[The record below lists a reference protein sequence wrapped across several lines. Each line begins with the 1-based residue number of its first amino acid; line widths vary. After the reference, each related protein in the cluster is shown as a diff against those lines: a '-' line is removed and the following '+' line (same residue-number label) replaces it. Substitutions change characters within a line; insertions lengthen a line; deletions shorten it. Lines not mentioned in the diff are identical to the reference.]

1 MYKTVDEKN
10 FMQPDMGDYYDEELM
25 AELLENV
32 EPGNAKNAAYYVE
45 EPFTTTLGYHAN
57 YSAFVLK
64 ATPVIK
70 TYDDTYK
77 TSQGERNETIN
88 AIDADTIPFYL
99 DSVEDGDM
107 PFEIN
112 GEQYNNFRHYA
123 KNKMDFGSFKTKI
136 FKIRTVGINAPEVPH
151 LEITPVPIKD
161 LENKKVIRY
170 FPVDAIGKRDD
181 LVYLVNRERTL
192 KEYQFIY
199 NEKSKTWHEVV
210 VTHETY
216 PFKYE
221 DPKRPGVKYFTTVTA
236 DEQSSLDMDGDTNL
250 GLYATDVALEL
261 LNKAEDIRIVLDA
274 KQLYTSANYSTTYSI
289 LREGWTKD
297 NTLWELT
304 KAMWHRA
311 FGDGIYKYSGFGTFG
326 QDAYRRFLGAVYVKT
341 SIDGNKTV
349 WINLAKYVRSK
360 VGEAVK
366 LMPGVSPETQANGNG
381 LSDAFKVWSYDNR
394 TSVIADGFYN
404 ISKADFDDRRAIQK
418 EITGLDFATYRDY
431 TVMIG
436 DCLFMVPPTSIRV
449 VNQINSNRVPVLR
462 SKGTAVKE
470 LPHNDR
476 LIEMTLYF
484 NGEEGINGIPIEKQL
499 PRQIGTEEKTTYY
512 MNGLRSLI
520 SMFKF
525 TPFMPI
531 ENEYINDVL
540 GIEAVSLANI
550 QIQTMPMY
558 PKCLAVSLTL
568 QQFNYRIYLNE
579 LPLPEPEEGQDY
591 NTNMFARTI
600 NYEVMRYYYQK
611 SIIAGEEL
619 RNIPANSQDFIERT
633 MGHSTALIPMNFKDQ
648 TINFMILDSDW
659 LDKMKK
665 VKELASK
672 QPINQTAALN
682 DATRKWASQVG
693 VTLGKVL
700 DLFKGG
706 IITKPE
712 QGLLDSI
719 INKDTE
725 LCGRDELKSI
735 LATNLLKNNSSP
747 LLSSVS
753 LMQTLTNLNEENC
766 ILEFSLLSLSSNEIS
781 NLMKKVMKELNT
793 KELSEESQQTLYN
806 GQFKLKLVKNES
818 KDEIVWTL
826 DTSTEEY
833 KIAEF
838 FAFRSGYGLDDVEVS
853 YDEWDMFA
861 TSSNEETFEAIKE
874 EALDTETLLSAKF
887 IDYPIENLI
896 VQNFSITMGNILS
909 NTKLKSQDGYAPQYA
924 GGQDTII
931 EFTMHTMDKEVVTA
945 LNAMQEMAAQ
955 QLIRYSS
962 IIKCWPIRIVSEM
975 TKLCGIHEVIIDS
988 IDISTVPMQPGLF
1001 AINCRA
1007 ISVDRT
1013 IRNKEALQRLDS
1025 INNAGSTNPNSV
1037 ASWIEKTYFDLN
1049 NTLAQAEVYPDL
1061 ELPTIEELDQAGFK
1075 FIRYMKKDSCRV
1087 YPDPDFYFVYG
1098 YVYSAQML
1106 RKSIVDYFEQNSET
1120 GKTAI
1125 ENISRT
1131 YFGTDSQQ
1139 EYNVKYN
1146 SEEKNKVLKYNA
1158 VNKHLEKQYFEEKEE
1173 RAQKVLEARKQEG
1186 EDIDEN
1192 SRTMKAMESLYLKT
1206 KPFEDELSA
1215 MNLKAW
1221 DVCSNIKC
1229 VLPDHIPV
1237 NAKSAIEEF
1246 DKVTEDIIDIIDDY
1260 LSKPIDASKHKIS
1273 VTMRSCLNNYA
1284 TYHDKSV
1291 YPDIKKVVNLL
1302 FNEKKDGVWKKLL
1315 DTLNINTNSSNVRKI
1330 ILGIFEAAAMA
1341 MSGNS
1346 EYSPNNKQENYCAR
1360 AFFSSSNASV
1370 TEGTTYNYPFSRMVD
1385 EKTGEDFY
1393 ATTTEMAVEQGIT
1406 FGVYQIRKYNKDF
1419 LQAFYEDEAV
1429 SFNDMDF
1436 LDPYYNQALHKKKF
1450 NEDIDTREYKTKL
1463 IESNSYSVEAFNR
1476 IVLVWVKKLLQD
1488 KNYISYYDIRRDN
1501 INETLES
1508 LLQENAVQ
1516 KVVVKRG
1523 TEYVE
1528 EVVDQSAD
1536 QEQIKDYEKTKE
1548 YVLNIKDVVDSYE
1561 DNLIAGKI
1569 FLPVVCAVIHGDSA
1583 IYDKISSKNTGA
1595 LNAKTRSC
1603 QMSLDSAN
1611 DITEGDRNFRKLI
1624 RGLAA
1629 TKEKVIA
1636 EIDGI
1641 ASEQPTKLE
1650 NALIERNERLW
1661 IEASED
1667 PSLWVMHSFYD
1678 MIVNDKRGRMARAF
1692 PTYYMLLIDEGREIG
1707 YWKLHDNFYN
1717 MSSISEIEV
1726 TKSRKMPADTA
1737 RIVMTNLYKTFSTE
1751 DEDIKVDYEHNIK
1764 DVFTS
1769 IFSPSVYFEKEETKR
1784 TNQLN
1789 INRAVIKPGVRIH
1802 LRMGYSA
1809 DASSLPILFNGV
1821 VAEAS
1826 TGELIELIAQGD
1838 GHEIA
1843 NDQAFATA
1851 STKDLS
1857 DLKHEDSF
1865 FAAKW
1870 IKNFLDEGAT
1880 PKTLIKNML
1889 TTKSGWLGRQAN
1901 AFTNGRFFNDNMFG
1915 ITHFGEIDYKHIHS
1929 DGEVMQNIYEA
1940 EGRMPWQDN
1949 PTVGSLA
1956 EECAD
1961 ISVPTFTI
1969 DITNKSVW
1977 DVLHICASSSL
1988 EFVTGVSPF
1997 GLRSTI
2003 FFGRPHYYY
2012 AYDYAIN
2019 DNGIIVEKRKPYQQ
2033 YHIIDSYSDII
2044 GNSIIAN
2051 GTNVKTV
2058 AVPMY
2063 KGPNYYNKTVEKKGV
2078 TLFADWDIYPEYQKT
2093 MIVNTGM
2100 TWKGNKL
2107 GSIVVNSFKDKV
2119 SKDGGSKIAW
2129 RMAATAL
2136 KNSFKDMYEGE
2147 VIIIGD
2153 PSIKP
2158 IDKVFLY
2165 DTYENMDGAFEV
2177 EAVVQ
2182 RLSPETGFT
2191 TSVYPDCITTV
2202 DSRYEE
2208 IGQMWSKQVLGQ
2220 VVVTKMA
2227 IHAGNML
2234 FGTTT
2239 KPMLNT
2245 IAKLTSKGV
2254 DVTANT
2260 LRAAANLIGQEHLAK
2275 YCTTEKWTQSF
2286 FNALNISSDEV
2297 SLWNTI
2303 DKLKHFTNISST
2315 AGATTINS
2323 SKDLM
2328 NQVKKIIDASEGA
2341 SVDDVV
2347 KTLQTAIDN
2356 GSVKASDIDK
2366 VADSIKEIQKLGEKL
2381 DNTKINSL
2389 MKSLIDDSVSQL
2401 KALSKAGKLDDAGQ
2415 EALNILTDLK
2425 KMDKLDIKSAK
2436 KAAEAMDKV
2445 ADVLELTADAKA
2457 AGTAIIKHSD
2467 DAAKV
2472 ISKVNKL
2479 ISNKN
2484 LSSSIKTIGK
2494 LAGGTAVAASIAT
2507 FAFEAALMYVLEK
2520 TVYNWIEN
2528 LMSSFNVLT
2537 VYPLRKNGTAHV
2549 AGIDGHKGLVVGSA
2563 TWNKEGPIG
2572 NFINW
2577 AFKDRDS
2584 IIYNWFV
2591 KGLLYSDEMIKIA
2604 ETYKKDNSLGNY
2616 ANTMETSISGLLES
2630 IAESQASNYSNYRSM
2645 VFSERIT
2652 SAKSAE
2658 AQYTYKKTRIVEDT
2672 LEDIATNNVIRDEL
2686 VPITADNIVLE
2697 PYFNTQI
2704 LKLAHDQS
2712 LADAD
2717 KIPSY
2722 SFDNISAVNGKVET
2736 FGIKLTDT
2744 TVDLP
2749 FLRPD
2754 AFQLFYKIVEHIVN
2768 KANMRKYGEGDNITV
2783 WFKSGTI
2790 VNDNSWAS
2798 TGYMFRFEVTNFS
2811 NEEIE
2816 ATMSDLAEEI
2826 QEIFSN
2832 SEIKQTYN
2840 IFNYRQINNS
2850 NAYEVFVSPRNE
2862 YIKLQLD

>member
-1 MYKTVDEKN
+1 MFNTVDEKN
-10 FMQPDMGDYYDEELM
+10 FKQPDMGDYYNEDLM
-25 AELLENV
+25 EELLESI
-32 EPGNAKNAAYYVE
+32 EPGNAKGAAYYVE
-45 EPFTTTLGYHAN
+45 EPFSTTLGYHEN

-64 ATPVIK
+64 ATPVINA
-70 TYDDTYK
+70 YDDMYK

-99 DSVEDGDM
+99 ESVEDGNM
-107 PFEIN
+107 PFDIN
-112 GEQYNNFRHYA
+112 GEHYDSFNHYA
-123 KNKMDFGSFKTKI
+123 RNKMNFGSFKTKI

-151 LEITPVPIKD
+151 LEITPVPTKD

-170 FPVDAIGKRDD
+170 FSVDDIGKRDD

-250 GLYATDVALEL
+250 GLYATDVALDL
-261 LNKAEDIRIVLDA
+261 LNRAKDIRIVLDA
-274 KQLYTSANYSTTYSI
+274 KQLYTSANYSSIYSI
-289 LREGWTKD
+289 LRDGWTKD
-297 NTLWELT
+297 NNLWELT
-304 KAMWHRA
+304 RAMWHRA
-311 FGDGIYKYSGFGTFG
+311 FGDEIYKYSGFGTFG

-341 SIDGNKTV
+341 SIDGNKSV
-349 WINLAKYVRSK
+349 WINLAKYVKAK
-360 VGEAVK
+360 VGDAVK
-366 LMPGVSPETQANGNG
+366 LMPGLSPEAQANGNN
-381 LSDAFKVWSYDNR
+381 LSDAFKVWSYDNSK
-394 TSVIADGFYN
+394 SVIADGFYN

-449 VNQINSNRVPVLR
+449 VNQINSNRVPLLR
-462 SKGTAVKE
+462 SKGSAVKE

-484 NGEEGINGIPIEKQL
+484 NGEEGINGTPIEKQL
-499 PRQIGTEEKTTYY
+499 PRQVGTNETTTYY

-531 ENEYINDVL
+531 ENEYINEVL

-619 RNIPANSQDFIERT
+619 RNVPANSQEFIEKT
-633 MGHSTALIPMNFKDQ
+633 MGHSTALIPMDFKDQ
-648 TINFMILDSDW
+648 TINFMVLDKDW
-659 LDKMKK
+659 LDKMKQ
-665 VKELASK
+665 VKELAAK
-672 QPINQTAALN
+672 QPVSQTTPLN
-682 DATRKWASQVG
+682 DATRKWALQVG
-693 VTLGKVL
+693 TSIGNVLNFFKNGVTTKV
-700 DLFKGG
+700 DF
-706 IITKPE
+706 
-712 QGLLDSI
+712 
-719 INKDTE
+719 NNMDTS
-725 LCGRDELKSI
+725 RDELN
-735 LATNLLKNNSSP
+735 AMMVRNLIDNQSCP
-747 LLSSVS
+747 LLTSIS
-753 LMQTLTNLNEENC
+753 LSQDSDTGCVM
-766 ILEFSLLSLSSNEIS
+766 EFSLLSLSTNEID

-793 KELSEESQQTLYN
+793 KSQDLFSN
-806 GQFKLKLVKNES
+806 GKLELKLNQAVSET
-818 KDEIVWTL
+818 EIIWTL
-826 DTSTEEY
+826 NTSTEEY
-833 KIAEF
+833 EMAEF
-838 FAFRSGYGLDDVEVS
+838 FAFRSGYEMDDIEIDYS
-853 YDEWDMFA
+853 DWDMFA
-861 TSSNEETFEAIKE
+861 SSSNEYTFEEIKE
-874 EALDTETLLSAKF
+874 ETLDTETLLSAKF
-887 IDYPIENLI
+887 EDYPIENLV
-896 VQNFSITMGNILS
+896 VQNFSISMGNILS

-924 GGQDTII
+924 GGQDTVI

-955 QLIRYSS
+955 QLIQYNS

-988 IDISTVPMQPGLF
+988 IDISTVPMQPGLY
-1001 AINCRA
+1001 AVNCRA

-1013 IRNKEALQRLDS
+1013 VRNREALQRLDT
-1025 INNAGSTNPNSV
+1025 INNAGSINPNSV
-1037 ASWIEKTYFDLN
+1037 GSYIEKTYFELN
-1049 NTLAQAEVYPDL
+1049 DTLAQAELYPDL
-1061 ELPTIEELDQAGFK
+1061 ELPTIEELNNAGFK
-1075 FIRYMKKDSCRV
+1075 FIKYMKNDSQRI

-1098 YVYSAQML
+1098 YVYSSQML
-1106 RKSIVDYFEQNSET
+1106 RKSIIDYFEKNSET
-1120 GKTAI
+1120 GKAAI
-1125 ENISRT
+1125 EDITRT
-1131 YFGTDSQQ
+1131 YYGTDTAQ
-1139 EYNVKYN
+1139 EYKVKYN
-1146 SEEKNKVLKYNA
+1146 ADDKNQVLQYDA
-1158 VNKHLEKQYFEEKEE
+1158 VNKSLEKQYYKDREE
-1173 RAQKVLEARKQEG
+1173 RAQKILETRKQEG
-1186 EDIDEN
+1186 EDTEKQARAVAAVEN
-1192 SRTMKAMESLYLKT
+1192 LYLST
-1206 KPFEDELSA
+1206 MNCEQELA
-1215 MNLKAW
+1215 ALDLNAW
-1221 DVCSNIKC
+1221 DVCTNIKC
-1229 VLPDHIPV
+1229 VLPSYVPEDKNNV
-1237 NAKSAIEEF
+1237 NSEIEETTNKMIEVI
-1246 DKVTEDIIDIIDDY
+1246 DKY
-1260 LSKPIDASKHKIS
+1260 LSKPIDAKKHKQTFITQNGFNS
-1273 VTMRSCLNNYA
+1273 YA
-1284 TYHDKSV
+1284 SYHNTSIITG
-1291 YPDIKKVVNLL
+1291 IKDCTKQLLKNTGALAELFDLLEVNITGS
-1302 FNEKKDGVWKKLL
+1302 KIK
-1315 DTLNINTNSSNVRKI
+1315 NI
-1330 ILGIFEAAAMA
+1330 LPGIFEAAAMA
-1341 MSGNS
+1341 LSGNT
-1346 EYSPNNKQENYCAR
+1346 EYSPNSPVDNYCAR
-1360 AFFSSSNASV
+1360 AFLMAPISTSKDFKP
-1370 TEGTTYNYPFSRMVD
+1370 TNYPFSRMID
-1385 EKTGEDFY
+1385 EKTGEEFY
-1393 ATTTEMAVEQGIT
+1393 ATSTEMAINKGVT
-1406 FGVYQIRKYNKDF
+1406 FGAYQIRRYNKEF
-1419 LQAFYEDEAV
+1419 LQSFYEDESV
-1429 SFNDMDF
+1429 SFSDMDF
-1436 LDPYYNQALHKKKF
+1436 LDPYYNKALHKKQF
-1450 NEDIDTREYKTKL
+1450 NEDIDTREYKQYL
-1463 IESNSYSVEAFNR
+1463 IESPSYATEAFSR
-1476 IVLVWVKKLLQD
+1476 IVLVWIKKLLQD

-1501 INETLES
+1501 INNTLND
-1508 LLQENAVQ
+1508 LLNQYASTKQ
-1516 KVVVKRG
+1516 KVVAKQGGDFVEKVVDE
-1523 TEYVE
+1523 TEEEAKIKEYAQNIK
-1528 EVVDQSAD
+1528 EVV
-1536 QEQIKDYEKTKE
+1536 
-1548 YVLNIKDVVDSYE
+1548 NSYE

-1569 FLPVVCAVIHGDSA
+1569 FLPVVCAVTHGDSA
-1583 IYDKISSKNTGA
+1583 IYDKIASRNIGA

-1603 QMSLDSAN
+1603 QISLNSSSEV
-1611 DITEGDRNFRKLI
+1611 TEGERNFRKLV

-1629 TKEKVIA
+1629 TDAKVMTGL
-1636 EIDGI
+1636 DGI

-1650 NALIERNERLW
+1650 TALLERHERLW
-1661 IEASED
+1661 LEASED

-1678 MIVNDKRGRMARAF
+1678 MIVHDKRGRMARAF
-1692 PTYYMLLIDEGREIG
+1692 PAYYMLLIDEGREIG

-1751 DEDIKVDYEHNIK
+1751 DEDVKVDYEHNIK

-1769 IFSPSVYFEKEETKR
+1769 IFSPNVYFEQEEIKR

-1789 INRAVIKPGVRIH
+1789 INRATIKPGVRIH

-1821 VAEAS
+1821 VTEAS
-1826 TGELIELIAQGD
+1826 TGELIELIAQSD

-1857 DLKHEDSF
+1857 DLKNEDSF

-1870 IKNFLDEGAT
+1870 IQNFLDDGAT

-1889 TTKSGWLGRQAN
+1889 TTKSGWLGKQIN
-1901 AFTNGRFFNDNMFG
+1901 KFTNGRFFNDNMFG
-1915 ITHFGEIDYKHIHS
+1915 VTHFGEIDYKHIHS

-1949 PTVGSLA
+1949 PAVGSLA
-1956 EECAD
+1956 EECSD
-1961 ISVPTFTI
+1961 VSVPTFTI
-1969 DITNKSVW
+1969 DLANKSVW
-1977 DVLHICASSSL
+1977 DVLNICASSSL
-1988 EFVTGVSPF
+1988 EFITAVAPF

-2012 AYDYAIN
+2012 AYDYAK
-2019 DNGIIVEKRKPYQQ
+2019 DENGMILEKRKPYQQ

-2063 KGPNYYNKTVEKKGV
+2063 KGPNVYNKTIEKKGT

-2107 GSIVVNSFKDKV
+2107 GSLVVNSFKDKV

-2129 RMAATAL
+2129 RMAANAL

-2153 PSIKP
+2153 SSIKP
-2158 IDKVFLY
+2158 MDKVFLY

-2177 EAVVQ
+2177 EAVVH

-2191 TSVYPDCITTV
+2191 SSVYPDCITTV

-2220 VVVTKMA
+2220 VVAVKMA
-2227 IHAGNML
+2227 IQIKGLL
-2234 FGTTT
+2234 FGTST

-2245 IAKLTSKGV
+2245 MAKLTAKGV
-2254 DVTANT
+2254 DTTAKT
-2260 LRAAANLIGQEHLAK
+2260 LRKAANLIGQEDLAK

-2297 SLWNTI
+2297 ALWNTI
-2303 DKLKHFTNISST
+2303 DKLKNFTNVSSV
-2315 AGATTINS
+2315 ASATTINS
-2323 SKDLM
+2323 SQDLM
-2328 NQVKKIIDASEGA
+2328 SQVRKLIDASDG
-2341 SVDDVV
+2341 SSIDDVV
-2347 KTLQTAIDN
+2347 KTLQSAIDN
-2356 GSVKASDIDK
+2356 GNVKSSDIDK
-2366 VADSIKEIQKLGEKL
+2366 VQESIKEIKKLGEGL
-2381 DNTKINSL
+2381 DNTKLNSS

-2401 KALSKAGKLDDAGQ
+2401 TSLKNADKLDDVGK
-2415 EALNILTDLK
+2415 EALDILKDIK
-2425 KMDKLDIKSAK
+2425 KMDNIDIKSAK

-2445 ADVLELTADAKA
+2445 SDVLELTAEAKV
-2457 AGTAIIKHSD
+2457 AGTAIIKYSD
-2467 DAAKV
+2467 DTAKAV
-2472 ISKVNKL
+2472 SKASKL

-2484 LSSSIKTIGK
+2484 LAGSIKTIGK
-2494 LAGGTAVAASIAT
+2494 LAGGTAVAASIA
-2507 FAFEAALMYVLEK
+2507 AFVFEVALMYVLEK

-2537 VYPLRKNGTAHV
+2537 VYPLKKKGTAHV

-2563 TWNKEGPIG
+2563 TWNQEGPIG

-2577 AFKDRDS
+2577 AFKDRDG
-2584 IIYNWFV
+2584 ILYNWV
-2591 KGLLYSDEMIKIA
+2591 IKGFFYSEDMIKIA
-2604 ETYKKDNSLGNY
+2604 ETYKKDNSLGDY
-2616 ANTMETSISGLLES
+2616 ANTMESSISGLLES

-2645 VFSERIT
+2645 IFSERIT

-2672 LEDIATNNVIRDEL
+2672 LEDIVTNNVIRDEL
-2686 VPITADNIVLE
+2686 VPITADNTVLE
-2697 PYFNTQI
+2697 PYFNSQI

-2712 LADAD
+2712 LIEAN
-2717 KIPSY
+2717 KIIPY
-2722 SFDNISAVNGKVET
+2722 GFENVSAIGGQVNAY
-2736 FGIKLTDT
+2736 GIKLTDT
-2744 TVDLP
+2744 TVDIP

-2754 AFQLFYKIVEHIVN
+2754 AFQLFNKIIEHIIN
-2768 KANMRKYGEGDNITV
+2768 KANMKKYGEGDNITI

-2790 VNDNSWAS
+2790 VNDKSWAS

-2811 NEEIE
+2811 DEEIE
-2816 ATMSDLAEEI
+2816 ATMSDLGAEI

-2832 SEIKQTYN
+2832 SDIKQTYN